1 MHSTSILV
9 KDRLSVLAG
18 TNGKRGN
25 GEPQPPSPQ
34 RVSMLK
40 GPRSW
45 HIPISIVKRAVLVMG
60 YRQQRVSYEAS
71 PSTLAP
77 QLVVNFPM
85 QGTLQDTYK
94 AYSCSNAIALSVKW
108 EREALAQSLRQR
120 IPSLAT
126 GWWLSKK

>member
-1 MHSTSILV
+1 ME
-9 KDRLSVLAG
+9 
-18 TNGKRGN
+18 KRGN
-25 GEPQPPSPQ
+25 GEPQVPSPQ

-45 HIPISIVKRAVLVMG
+45 HIPTSTVKRAVLVMG
-60 YRQQRVSYEAS
+60 YRQQRVSFAAS

-77 QLVVNFPM
+77 QLVVNFPI

-94 AYSCSNAIALSVKW
+94 GYSCSNAIALSVKW
-108 EREALAQSLRQR
+108 GREALAQSIRRR
-120 IPSLAT
+120 IPSLVT